1 MFDTGYRFLGA
12 GARGWSREMIWGG
25 RWEGG
30 SGLGTHVHPW
40 LIHVNVWQNQ
50 YSIVKKNKIKIKIKK
65 SIYWMYLLYTVLC
78 SSVLC
83 LVAQWCPTL
92 CDPMD
97 CSPPGSSLHGIF
109 QERILKWVAVPYSRW
124 ASQSRDRTQVSHIVR
139 RFFTIWASR
148 EAYVPGTGKYY
159 VPGTA

>member
-1 MFDTGYRFLGA
+1 MFDTEYRMLGA
-12 GARGWSREMIWGG
+12 GAQRWSREMIWGA

-30 SGLGTHVHPW
+30 SGLGTHVHQW

-78 SSVLC
+78 SCVLC

-109 QERILKWVAVPYSRW
+109 QTRILKGYPFLSPEVLLTQGSNSGLMHCRWILYLLNHQRSWVGSN
-124 ASQSRDRTQVSHIVR
+124 
-139 RFFTIWASR
+139 F
-148 EAYVPGTGKYY
+148 G
-159 VPGTA
+159 